1 MTGLDDATADCCFDA
16 GPVMGTSQYF
26 EARAGSSQTQSGSS
40 RAGLAL
46 KGPNFTTIGRDIPRN
61 FKKGRAIA

>member
-1 MTGLDDATADCCFDA
+1 MAVDLLYKSVLGL
-16 GPVMGTSQYF
+16 VMGTSQFF

-46 KGPNFTTIGRDIPRN
+46 KGPNFTTIGRDIWT
-61 FKKGRAIA
+61 KMKLVYLGTT